1 MTQTPDNIKDFTA
14 LGPWWRTNVPTEII
28 CSADGVGDLLS
39 KLRRENKTPFFII
52 DTILGDQEKFAPIFA
67 EKAKFLFDAS
77 ASEPRTSDVDKT
89 VALIKADY
97 PETNVVVGVGGGGA
111 MDLSKATAICLAN
124 DQPAQFYQGYSMD
137 MNKGADIWVL
147 PTLAGTGAEVTP
159 IAVLRGPEKKLGI
172 NHAYTAA
179 TVAIIDPQLSEKAK
193 KFNRFY
199 TMMDC
204 YFHHYEIVHSCTSAE
219 DAKLD
224 SVDGLSMAKDVLEHE
239 LSEFRLDLSIK
250 SAMTS
255 VLGGSSSIG
264 GRVGAAHA
272 ISYGLSNSS
281 PTLPHSVAVTISML
295 ALEELYP
302 DGHADT
308 LRYLRINGMT
318 TPTAREYGIG
328 DDQLEKMTK
337 TALGMEKLWVSCF
350 GDDWQSKVTKSFIE
364 EIYKRILSA

>member
-14 LGPWWRTNVPTEII
+14 LTPWWRTNVPTEII
-28 CSADGVGDLLS
+28 CSGNGVGDLLS
-39 KLRRENKTPFFII
+39 KLLNEGRTPFFII
-52 DTILGDQEKFAPIFA
+52 DGILQDQEKFAPVFGQN
-67 EKAKFLFDAS
+67 AKFIFDAS
-77 ASEPRTSDVDKT
+77 ASEPRTGDVDKT
-89 VALIKADY
+89 VALIKENY
-97 PETNVVVGVGGGGA
+97 PKTDVVVGVGGGGT
-111 MDLSKATAICLAN
+111 MDLAKAAGICLAN
-124 DQPAQFYQGYSMD
+124 DKPAQFYQGYSMD

-179 TVAIIDPQLSEKAK
+179 SVAVIDPLLTEKVK
-193 KFNRFY
+193 KFNRFF

-204 YFHHYEIVHSCTSAE
+204 YFHHYEIIHSHTSAA
-219 DAKLD
+219 DAKQD
-224 SVDGLSMAKDVLEHE
+224 SVDGLRMAKEVLEHD
-239 LSEFRLDLSIK
+239 LGEFRMDLAIK

-281 PTLPHSVAVTISML
+281 PKLPHSVAVTISML

-302 DGHADT
+302 DGCADT
-308 LRYLRINGMT
+308 VRYLDINGMQR
-318 TPTAREYGIG
+318 PTAHEYGIG
-328 DDQLEKMTK
+328 ADQLEKMTI
-337 TALGMEKLWVSCF
+337 TALGMEKLWASCF
-350 GDDWQSKVTKSFIE
+350 GENWQSKVGKEFIE
-364 EIYKRILSA
+364 NIYKRILAA

>member
-1 MTQTPDNIKDFTA
+1 MTQIPDNIKDFTA
-14 LGPWWRTNVPTEII
+14 LEPWWRTNVPTEII
-28 CSADGVGDLLS
+28 CSANGVGDLLS
-39 KLRRENKTPFFII
+39 KLQAEGRTPFFIV
-52 DTILGDQEKFAPIFA
+52 DEILASQEIFAPVFA
-67 EKAKFLFDAS
+67 QLAKFIFNAS
-77 ASEPRTSDVDKT
+77 ASEPKTGDADKT
-89 VALIKADY
+89 VALIKEKHPTTD
-97 PETNVVVGVGGGGA
+97 VVVGVGGGGT

-124 DQPAQFYQGYSMD
+124 GQPAQFYQGYSMD

-179 TVAIIDPQLSEKAK
+179 AVAVIDPQLSEKVK
-193 KFNRFY
+193 GFNRFF

-204 YFHHYEIVHSCTSAE
+204 YFHHYEIIHSCTSAE

-224 SVDGLSMAKDVLEHE
+224 SVDGLRMAKEVLGYK
-239 LSEFRLDLSIK
+239 LSEFRLDLAIK

-272 ISYGLSNSS
+272 ISYGLSNSA
-281 PTLPHSVAVTISML
+281 PALPHSVAVTIAML

-302 DGHADT
+302 EGYADT
-308 LRYLRINGMT
+308 AMYLGINGMT
-318 TPTAREYGIG
+318 RPTAKEYGIC
-328 DDQLEKMTK
+328 DDQLDKMTK
-337 TALGMEKLWVSCF
+337 TALGMEKLWASCF
-350 GDDWQSKVTKSFIE
+350 GKDWQDKATKEFIGNT
-364 EIYKRILSA
+364 YKRILAA